1 MFLALKYFFGAI
13 NKINNNSNLFSELAF
28 VRHNAEI
35 VCDVSKIFLGKC
47 LPSSYWKIV
56 FTITEFF
63 VANAIPHKNVQSHYK
78 TNIETFK
85 SNTDNILFCGKN
97 CTYAQKRH
105 DKIFE
110 ILTDCFYFTPLY
122 LGLKLANDN
131 FFRHEML
138 FHAEK

>member
-1 MFLALKYFFGAI
+1 LFLALKYFFGAI
-13 NKINNNSNLFSELAF
+13 NKINNNSTLFSELAF
-28 VRHNAEI
+28 NRHNAEI

-85 SNTDNILFCGKN
+85 SNTDNILFVQKI
-97 CTYAQKRH
+97 AQMHKE
-105 DKIFE
+105 DTIKFSK
-110 ILTDCFYFTPLY
+110 F
-122 LGLKLANDN
+122 
-131 FFRHEML
+131 
-138 FHAEK
+138 

>member
-1 MFLALKYFFGAI
+1 M
-13 NKINNNSNLFSELAF
+13 
-28 VRHNAEI
+28 
-35 VCDVSKIFLGKC
+35 
-47 LPSSYWKIV
+47 PSSYWKIV

-85 SNTDNILFCGKN
+85 SNTDNILFCAKN
-97 CTYAQKRH
+97 CTNAQGRH

-122 LGLKLANDN
+122 QGLKLANDN